1 MIHELQTFEP
11 IFDHEHKIFGNAEG
25 LIMEKDR
32 RSLAG
37 QSERQ
42 NGDIAQLKE
51 SMNTIKMMDIWPIRQ
66 GVLDGR
72 SSTSER
78 NFRNETAHG
87 GGILTDI
94 ELIEYMDR
102 ADARRADS
110 WKRTFENL
118 YSISF
123 SDGGWLRE
131 TRWKSAISMERFGA
145 YDLGL

>member
-25 LIMEKDR
+25 LIMKKDR

-42 NGDIAQLKE
+42 NGDFAQLKE
-51 SMNTIKMMDIWPIRQ
+51 SMNTIKMMDIWP
-66 GVLDGR
+66 
-72 SSTSER
+72 ER

-94 ELIEYMDR
+94 EPIEYMDR